1 MEAILFNSA
10 FIVGGVY
17 FGFRNIRLLRDERAL
32 RDYMQSSPSAA
43 RWVSKYGIERATQMA
58 REKTIPLGIAIAAA
72 MVGLGAWNLS
82 RIYL

>member
-10 FIVGGVY
+10 LIVGGAY
-17 FGFRNIRLLRDERAL
+17 FGIRNIRLLRYERAL

-43 RWVSKYGIERATQMA
+43 HWVSNYGIERATKMA
-58 REKTIPLGIAIAAA
+58 RDSTIPLGIAVAAV
-72 MVGLGAWNLS
+72 MVGLGVWNLS